1 MLKIFSLFLFFV
13 IACNGYSQT
22 YVDSLLQDLKS
33 KTKGERIDS
42 SALNTLE
49 RLADYYHLDN
59 PVKSLEFSNK
69 YLTTARNYNDKKS
82 IAHAYHFLG
91 DYYRDEGLPVIA
103 IDYYFSSMYLYEELN
118 FPGAIAYTNIDIG
131 NIYFDLKK
139 LDVAKD
145 YYEKVISMQDEKDVT
160 IAKAVAL
167 NNIGLI
173 FREKKEYRQALDKF
187 EEALI
192 IRQKVNDKNLIA
204 HSYNYIALIYT
215 KLSEFT
221 NAEKYFNL
229 SVDLYKE
236 LKDYSNLGKVMS
248 NIGNL
253 YYDMG
258 AKEKSLK
265 TKNEAVDLFLKNN
278 KLFAAADAMTNLA
291 EFHLNEGSIV
301 DGLKH
306 AFKAFEIST
315 QNKFTSLKQGSLKL
329 ISDLYYKEN
338 NTNDAYKYLKIYNE
352 LKDSIS
358 QQEAQRKIVNLEFS
372 NELKRRDQEMNLM
385 KAENKVKELDIENQ
399 KKRNT
404 YLLIIII
411 VILILLLVI
420 FFAFRIQRKTLNILR
435 ERNRIIDD
443 TNKKLELSFAMLEE
457 AKEEAEK
464 NARIKSEFLSIMSH
478 ELRTPMNAVLGMT
491 QVIMEENPR
500 KDQLENLETIKISA
514 ESLLQIIN
522 DILDYNRLETGRL
535 VLENKDFSLKNLMDK
550 MFRIFTLSIKKK
562 GLILKYNYDE
572 NLGES
577 FIGDEIRISEIL
589 TNLIGN
595 AIKFTEK
602 GSVTVDIKKIGL
614 KANSS
619 LIRFS
624 VIDTGIGISQESIAN
639 IFDSFTQEKTDTTR
653 KYGGTGLGL
662 SIVKKLLELMGG
674 KIYVES
680 RAGEGSK
687 FYFEIELQNSEKLF
701 EPVIAETKP
710 QPILEKLNKKVLIV
724 EDNKVNQLV
733 MTKMLR
739 STGIEIDIADNG
751 KIGFEKVLQNDYDI
765 VFMDL
770 LMPEMDGYEAAKEI
784 RNCNKE
790 IPIIALTADVMK
802 GVQEKTKDAGMNSY
816 LTKPVKKDELLK
828 ILDEFTKKE
837 N

>member
-1 MLKIFSLFLFFV
+1 MLKIFSFLLF
-13 IACNGYSQT
+13 IAANTVLAQSYA
-22 YVDSLLQDLKS
+22 DSLLQDLKS
-33 KTKGERIDS
+33 KTIGEKIDS

-49 RLADYYHLDN
+49 RLADFYHLDN
-59 PVKSLEFSNK
+59 PIKSLEFSNK
-69 YLTTARNYNDKKS
+69 YLITARNYNDKKS

-118 FPGAIAYTNIDIG
+118 YPGAIAYTNIDVG
-131 NIYFDLKK
+131 NIYFDLGKF
-139 LDVAKD
+139 DMAKE
-145 YYEKVISMQDEKDVT
+145 YYEKVISMPYEKDVI

-173 FREKKEYRQALDKF
+173 FREKKEYRQALEKF
-187 EEALI
+187 EEALK
-192 IRQKVNDKNLIA
+192 IRESVNDKNLIA

-215 KLSEFT
+215 RLNDFA

-229 SVDLYKE
+229 SVELYKE

-253 YYDMG
+253 YYEIG
-258 AKEKSLK
+258 EKEKSIK
-265 TKNEAVDLFLKNN
+265 TKNEAVELFLDHK
-278 KLFAAADAMTNLA
+278 KLYAAADAMTNLA
-291 EFHLNEGSIV
+291 EFHLGEGTTSE
-301 DGLKH
+301 GLKH
-306 AFKAFEIST
+306 AFKAYDIST
-315 QNKFTSLKQGSLKL
+315 QNKFTSIRQGSLKL

-338 NTNDAYKYLKIYNE
+338 NTNEAYKYLKIYNE
-352 LKDSIS
+352 LKDSVS

-385 KAENKVKELDIENQ
+385 KAENKVKELAFENQ
-399 KKRNT
+399 KRRNT
-404 YLLIIII
+404 YLSIIII
-411 VILILLLVI
+411 AILILLLVI
-420 FFAFRIQRKTLNILR
+420 FFAFRIQRKNVKTLR
-435 ERNRIIDD
+435 ERNRIIDE

-500 KDQLENLETIKISA
+500 KDQLENLETIKVSA

-522 DILDYNRLETGRL
+522 DILDYNRLESGRL
-535 VLENKDFSLKNLMDK
+535 ILENKDFSLRNMMDK
-550 MFRIFTLSIKKK
+550 MFTIFSLSIKQK
-562 GLILKYNYDE
+562 GLTLQYYYDE
-572 NLGES
+572 NLGEG
-577 FIGDEIRISEIL
+577 FIGDEIRIKEIL

-602 GSVTVDIKKIGL
+602 GSIIVDIKKIGL

-624 VIDTGIGISQESIAN
+624 VIDTGIGISQESITN

-680 RAGEGSK
+680 KVGEGSK
-687 FYFEIELQNSEKLF
+687 FYFEIELQNSDKKF
-701 EPVIAETKP
+701 EPVITEAKP
-710 QPILEKLNKKVLIV
+710 QHEQQTFSKKVLIV

-751 KIGFEKVLQNDYDI
+751 KIGFEKVLQNEYDI

-802 GVQEKTKDAGMNSY
+802 GVEEKTKDAGMNSY

-828 ILDEFTKKE
+828 ILEEYTNKE

>member
-1 MLKIFSLFLFFV
+1 M
-13 IACNGYSQT
+13 
-22 YVDSLLQDLKS
+22 
-33 KTKGERIDS
+33 GE
-42 SALNTLE
+42 
-49 RLADYYHLDN
+49 
-59 PVKSLEFSNK
+59 
-69 YLTTARNYNDKKS
+69 
-82 IAHAYHFLG
+82 
-91 DYYRDEGLPVIA
+91 
-103 IDYYFSSMYLYEELN
+103 
-118 FPGAIAYTNIDIG
+118 
-131 NIYFDLKK
+131 
-139 LDVAKD
+139 
-145 YYEKVISMQDEKDVT
+145 
-160 IAKAVAL
+160 
-167 NNIGLI
+167 
-173 FREKKEYRQALDKF
+173 
-187 EEALI
+187 
-192 IRQKVNDKNLIA
+192 
-204 HSYNYIALIYT
+204 
-215 KLSEFT
+215 
-221 NAEKYFNL
+221 
-229 SVDLYKE
+229 
-236 LKDYSNLGKVMS
+236 
-248 NIGNL
+248 
-253 YYDMG
+253 
-258 AKEKSLK
+258 KEKSIK
-265 TKNEAVDLFLKNN
+265 TKNDAVELFLDHK
-278 KLFAAADAMTNLA
+278 KLYAAADAMTNLA
-291 EFHLNEGSIV
+291 EFHLGEGTTNE
-301 DGLKH
+301 GLKH
-306 AFKAFEIST
+306 AFKAYDIST
-315 QNKFTSLKQGSLKL
+315 QNKFTSIRQGSLKL
-329 ISDLYYKEN
+329 ISDLYYREN
-338 NTNDAYKYLKIYNE
+338 NTNEAYKYLKIYNE
-352 LKDSIS
+352 LKDSVS

-385 KAENKVKELDIENQ
+385 KAENKVKELAFENQ
-399 KKRNT
+399 KRRNT
-404 YLLIIII
+404 YLSIIII
-411 VILILLLVI
+411 AILILLLVI
-420 FFAFRIQRKTLNILR
+420 FFAFRIQRKNLKVVR
-435 ERNRIIDD
+435 ERNRIIDE
-443 TNKKLELSFAMLEE
+443 TNKKLELSFVMLEE

-522 DILDYNRLETGRL
+522 DILDYNRLESGRL
-535 VLENKDFSLKNLMDK
+535 ILENKDFSLRNMMDK
-550 MFRIFTLSIKKK
+550 MFTIFSLSIKQK
-562 GLILKYNYDE
+562 GLTLKYNYDE
-572 NLGES
+572 NLGEG
-577 FIGDEIRISEIL
+577 FIGDEIRIREIL

-602 GSVTVDIKKIGL
+602 GSIIVDIKKIGL

-680 RAGEGSK
+680 KVGEGSR
-687 FYFEIELQNSEKLF
+687 FYFEIELQNSDKKF
-701 EPVIAETKP
+701 EPVITEVKP
-710 QPILEKLNKKVLIV
+710 QQEQQTFSKKVLIV

-751 KIGFEKVLQNDYDI
+751 KIGFEKVLQNEYDI

-802 GVQEKTKDAGMNSY
+802 GVEEKTKDAGMNSY

-828 ILDEFTKKE
+828 ILEEYTNKE